1 MRPAELGIEFRRRM
15 TVLMVCCLFAAG
27 AISARA
33 AYIQFWNNPRLEQ
46 MSRKQFQ
53 SKVLIRPRR
62 GVISD
67 RSGEPLAVNLET
79 NSLAANPLKIE
90 NRRTLIRL
98 LTKAMDLPASMIS
111 KRLNEKKEFVWIKR
125 HLSDA
130 EMARLKRFK
139 IVDADGDLISGLW
152 MVKESQ
158 RIYPHGELAA
168 HTLGDVNIDSEGVEG
183 VELWQN
189 EKMRGK
195 FVSVAAIKDALG
207 RPSFIDAV
215 AAKHVEDGQAVQ
227 LTLDASL
234 QYAVEQSLR
243 DSVLKT
249 GSKAGA
255 VVVMNAVN
263 GEILAMAN
271 QPAFNPNMS
280 GVPLDRR
287 RNRVLTDGYEPGST
301 LKAVL
306 IASAMSNGWKL
317 SDQVYGEHG
326 SFKVQGKKIS
336 EAEVKEKFDWIN
348 LRKII
353 QHSSNVGAAKVA
365 LKLGADKY
373 LKTLKDYG
381 FGSKTGSNFPGE
393 ISGRVPARKE
403 WQPLTLANIGFGQGV
418 LVTPMQM
425 TRAYA
430 SFLNGGFLVTPKLIK
445 DEALSTDTP
454 KRVIPEKVA
463 SDVVNALLAVTEDEG
478 TGLKARL
485 DGYDVAGKTGTA
497 QVVDS
502 ATGAYSRSRHIAS
515 FIGFAVGVEPKLVI
529 FTSLDE
535 PRGVYFAAET
545 AAPLFH
551 DVLNDVVNRFSI
563 PPRNETA
570 PIKLAKGKSAHDRIQ
585 LSQAKSIAINAV
597 NQLTP
602 PEEPTLQW
610 QGATPKG
617 QMIWKMPSLKGM
629 TAREA
634 IHVLHGHSF
643 HLEVRGD
650 GIIQA
655 QSPEEGKALAEGDVV
670 RLALTDP

>member
-1 MRPAELGIEFRRRM
+1 VRPTELGLEFRRRM
-15 TVLMVCCLFAAG
+15 TVLMVCCLLAAG
-27 AISARA
+27 VITSRA
-33 AYIQFWNNPRLEQ
+33 AYIQFLNNPRLEQ

-62 GVISD
+62 GVIAD
-67 RSGEPLAVNLET
+67 RSGEPLAVNLEA

-98 LTKAMDLPASMIS
+98 LSKAMDLPQAMVS

-125 HLSDA
+125 HLSEA
-130 EMARLKRFK
+130 EMGKLKRFK
-139 IVDADGDLISGLW
+139 IVDADGDLLSGLW
-152 MVKESQ
+152 MVRESE
-158 RIYPHGELAA
+158 RVYPHGELAA
-168 HTLGDVNIDSEGVEG
+168 HTLGAVNIDSEGVEG

-195 FVSVAAIKDALG
+195 FVSVEAIKDALG
-207 RPSFIDAV
+207 RPSLIDAV
-215 AAKHVEDGQAVQ
+215 AAKHVEDGEPVQ

-255 VVVMNAVN
+255 VVVMNAAN

-280 GVPLDRR
+280 GIPLDRR
-287 RNRVLTDGYEPGST
+287 RNRILTDGYEPGST

-317 SDQVYGEHG
+317 TDQVNAEHG
-326 SFKVQGKKIS
+326 TFMVQGKKIS

-353 QHSSNVGAAKVA
+353 KHSSNIGAAKVA

-381 FGSKTGSNFPGE
+381 FGSKTGSGFPGE

-430 SFLNGGFLVTPKLIK
+430 SFLNGGFLVTPKLLK
-445 DEALSTDTP
+445 DDALSTETP

-463 SDVVNALLAVTEDEG
+463 GDVVNALLAVTEDDG

-497 QVVDS
+497 QVVES
-502 ATGAYSRSRHIAS
+502 STGAYSRSRHIAS

-535 PRGVYFAAET
+535 PKGVYFAAET

-551 DVLNDVVNRFSI
+551 NVLNAVVNRFSI
-563 PPRNETA
+563 PPRSETA
-570 PIKLAKGKSAHDRIQ
+570 PVKLAKGKSPRDRIQ
-585 LSQAKSIAINAV
+585 LSQAKAIALSAV
-597 NQLTP
+597 NQLTLP
-602 PEEPTLQW
+602 DEPALQW

-643 HLEVRGD
+643 RLEVRGD
-650 GIIQA
+650 GVIQN

-670 RLALTDP
+670 RLALVDP